1 MNWEQDSMEAHLARH
16 PLNRVPVLQ
25 EDDGFVFESA
35 AICLHL
41 ADMHPEAGLL
51 AAPATHDRALAYQ
64 WACFAPAELE
74 PSLVEA
80 AINAERDP
88 ERAARARGRFGE
100 AAKAVAGALDGHE
113 YLVAGRFGVADVLVG
128 SALAFTT
135 RAGFAEELPETL
147 KEYVAQLQARPA
159 YRRAAERTRPQAT

>member
-1 MNWEQDSMEAHLARH
+1 M
-16 PLNRVPVLQ
+16 
-25 EDDGFVFESA
+25 
-35 AICLHL
+35 
-41 ADMHPEAGLL
+41 
-51 AAPATHDRALAYQ
+51 
-64 WACFAPAELE
+64 
-74 PSLVEA
+74 
-80 AINAERDP
+80 
-88 ERAARARGRFGE
+88 
-100 AAKAVAGALDGHE
+100 AGALDGHE